1 MPDSPNN
8 STALRADN
16 LSFAYS
22 DRPIVRDFSL
32 TLVPGDLTVLLGPN
46 GSGKST
52 ILQLLAGRLVPQD
65 GDVLLDGASLRKLS
79 GTQRASKIAVVPQAA
94 PPVFGFT
101 VYERVALGRRARL
114 SPFTK
119 FTEEDEHDIVEAMR
133 IFDVERLAERAC
145 NQLSGGELQRVMLAA
160 ALAQKP
166 TYLLLDE
173 PTSALDPSHV
183 VNTVNILCSLL
194 DHVAVLLITHD
205 IELAANAA
213 KRLVLLK
220 DGAVI
225 ADGPP
230 DITLTPENLTTTYD
244 CKASIK
250 PSVSF
255 F

>member
-1 MPDSPNN
+1 MPAVGNI
-8 STALRADN
+8 TALCADN
-16 LSFAYS
+16 LSFAYR
-22 DRPIVRDFSL
+22 DRAIVRDFSL

-52 ILQLLAGRLVPQD
+52 ILQLLAGRLVPQN
-65 GDVLLDGASLRKLS
+65 GNVLLDGAALRKLS

-101 VYERVALGRRARL
+101 VHERVAIGRRARL

-119 FTEEDEHDIVEAMR
+119 FTEEDEHDIVEAMQ
-133 IFDVERLAERAC
+133 IFDVERLADRAC

-183 VNTVNILCSLL
+183 VNTVQTLRSLL
-194 DHVAVLLITHD
+194 KTTAVLLITHD

-225 ADGPP
+225 ADGSP
-230 DITLTPENLTTTYD
+230 DTTLTPENLTNTYD

-250 PSVSF
+250 PSVYF